1 MYEGTRY
8 IFSSFEALEDIVL
21 FGKRTTLY
29 HTTEAEAVL
38 YEHGDEKM
46 FVLVNLTQEPQT
58 VKLDDLTGTWHE
70 FRHDRMICGNT
81 FRLKP
86 LETVIG
92 TNVIK
97 DAGMPTYQETEAL
110 INKLEYE
117 RTHRGSLLFN
127 RGDDIA
133 WTSSKTQGWGLNKL
147 FDGVQDNISYTLV
160 KCEDQ
165 YFELGLEKVVPTFT
179 KVALYGDKVQSAVLK
194 VKQGDAF
201 VAPEVVDVQT
211 EEFVKIMTLKE
222 PVTAE
227 YLRMEF
233 DGQEAVELYEL
244 ELH

>member
-1 MYEGTRY
+1 
-8 IFSSFEALEDIVL
+8 
-21 FGKRTTLY
+21 
-29 HTTEAEAVL
+29 
-38 YEHGDEKM
+38 
-46 FVLVNLTQEPQT
+46 
-58 VKLDDLTGTWHE
+58 
-70 FRHDRMICGNT
+70 
-81 FRLKP
+81 
-86 LETVIG
+86 
-92 TNVIK
+92 
-97 DAGMPTYQETEAL
+97 
-110 INKLEYE
+110 
-117 RTHRGSLLFN
+117 LFN

-133 WTSSKTQGWGLNKL
+133 WTASKTQGWGLNKL

-165 YFELGLEKVVPTFT
+165 YFELGLEKIVPTFT

-227 YLRMEF
+227 CLRMEF